1 MRKASI
7 LFILLA
13 GFLLLA
19 GGAAAENAPCDPDI
33 QALLSSAHPGYAIA
47 ACQTQGDAAAAV
59 LADGGNNVLCVA
71 EKQNGV
77 WALTVDNPT
86 ALAQGETLPAL
97 RLDAPNALSWSYP
110 IETGTRTYAAE
121 KADGAWGAV
130 SVTESTDPG
139 TGFRYE
145 SQLCWQNG
153 VLTRTGAAYGKDGN
167 LVSRSE
173 PIPIPAEWMRAFVSL
188 AAFDVSRFPSSALD
202 GLYGWPDAGVLKQAA
217 KELTPAYDYQGG
229 LANAR
234 GIWLLM
240 KRPDGALVFVGS
252 VYNQNSGFART
263 ESAPLPEGTQFG
275 DENFIG
281 SLYIGQRLDVNVS
294 PFADGTWGVGF
305 IYSKDADSGEKNI
318 DMGQN
323 WVGDG
328 SGQFEARI
336 YGDHPWS
343 DVRTIDWSSLPATL
357 PDALKAVDTSSWA
370 VVSNPDSADTL
381 NLRAAAGSDAESLGS
396 YYNGT
401 PVKILGYSGDWA
413 QVDVFGIAGW
423 MMTKYLAVGG
433 DMTGILS
440 AAPTF
445 TFLDG
450 TAENALYDRA
460 ENGAEIARLYS
471 RDNFI
476 VAGIVGDGWYH
487 VWFPVEGLA
496 GYIRQELLWP
506 GNG

>member
-1 MRKASI
+1 MKKAI
-7 LFILLA
+7 FFLLA

-19 GGAAAENAPCDPDI
+19 GGASAENVPCDSDV
-33 QALLSSAHPGYAIA
+33 QALLLSAHPGYTVV
-47 ACQTQGDAAAAV
+47 ACQEQNDAAVAV

-71 EKQNGV
+71 EKQNGA

-86 ALAQGETLPAL
+86 ALSQGDTVPAL
-97 RLDAPNALSWSYP
+97 RLEADNALSWSYP
-110 IETGTRTYAAE
+110 IETGTRTYAAG
-121 KADGAWGAV
+121 KAGGAWGPV
-130 SVTESTDPG
+130 SVTESTEPG

-145 SQLCWQNG
+145 SQLCWADG
-153 VLTRTGAAYGKDGN
+153 VLSRISTAYGKDGQ
-167 LVSRSE
+167 LVSRQE
-173 PIPIPAEWMRAFVSL
+173 PIAIPAEWMHAFVSL
-188 AAFDVSRFPSSALD
+188 TAFDVSRFPSSALD
-202 GLYGWPDAGVLKQAA
+202 GLYGWPDAGVLRQVA

-240 KRPDGALVFVGS
+240 KRPDGALVLVGC
-252 VYNQNSGFART
+252 VYGQTSGFAVT
-263 ESAPLPEGTQFG
+263 ESTPLPEGTQFG

-281 SLYIGQRLDVNVS
+281 SLYINQRFDVNIS

-305 IYSKDADSGEKNI
+305 IYSKNADPGNKNI

-328 SGQFEARI
+328 SGQFDARI

-343 DVRTIDWSSLPATL
+343 DVRTVDWNNLPATL
-357 PDALKAVDTSSWA
+357 TDALMAVDTSSWA

-381 NLRAAAGSDAESLGS
+381 NLRVTADSGAESLGS

-401 PVKILGYSGDWA
+401 PVKILGLSGDWV
-413 QVDVFGIAGW
+413 QVDVFGTTGW
-423 MMTKYLAVGG
+423 MMTKYLAIGG
-433 DMTGILS
+433 DMMGILS

-445 TFLDG
+445 TFLDE
-450 TAENALYDRA
+450 TAENALYDRP
-460 ENGAEIARLYS
+460 EYGAEMTRLYT

-496 GYIRQELLWP
+496 GYVRKELLWP